1 MFQRDVIYMFAAAT
15 LAAGGFTQV
24 APAAPKQG
32 ETKVTGQTMSP
43 VEVPA
48 LRDLKIQIVQDNY
61 SCAEHLETAWGFAAY
76 VTGPKENILFDTGSD
91 SGLLLRN
98 MARLHLDP
106 NRVDTV
112 VLSHN
117 HADHTGGLVGFLRK
131 NADIDLYCLASF
143 PLTFKDAVRGYGARL
158 VEVERPQPICAH
170 VYSTGPMGTRI
181 REQALVIRTERG
193 LVVLTGCAHPG
204 VARMIEK
211 VRALHEENILLVL
224 GGFHLG
230 WAETGKIERIISALK
245 NLGVQYV
252 APTHCSGDKA
262 RALFQKHFD
271 TCSLDVGVGKTM
283 ALADLK

>member
-1 MFQRDVIYMFAAAT
+1 
-15 LAAGGFTQV
+15 
-24 APAAPKQG
+24 
-32 ETKVTGQTMSP
+32 
-43 VEVPA
+43 
-48 LRDLKIQIVQDNY
+48 
-61 SCAEHLETAWGFAAY
+61 
-76 VTGPKENILFDTGSD
+76 
-91 SGLLLRN
+91 
-98 MARLHLDP
+98 
-106 NRVDTV
+106 
-112 VLSHN
+112 
-117 HADHTGGLVGFLRK
+117 
-131 NADIDLYCLASF
+131 
-143 PLTFKDAVRGYGARL
+143 
-158 VEVERPQPICAH
+158 
-170 VYSTGPMGTRI
+170 MGTRI

-262 RALFQKHFD
+262 RALFQKHFGAHY
-271 TCSLDVGVGKTM
+271 LRVGVGKTI